1 MAHELLRVA
10 QGRGPQAGRRGLS
23 RRDIPRDIHFGGA
36 AERRGERPPSG
47 ALACRSLRGRFALV
61 ERGPPR
67 RRRGRGLRGVCGVCG
82 ACGRAVRRYVLSA
95 SSSWLNTDSV
105 RNQESTLL
113 QRPRSRLCR
122 R

>member
-10 QGRGPQAGRRGLS
+10 QGRGPQACRRGLP

-47 ALACRSLRGRFALV
+47 ALACRSLRGRFALLV

-67 RRRGRGLRGVCGVCG
+67 RRRGRGLRGVCGVRG
-82 ACGRAVRRYVLSA
+82 ACGRPVRR
-95 SSSWLNTDSV
+95 DV
-105 RNQESTLL
+105 RAA
-113 QRPRSRLCR
+113 RVPRG
-122 R
+122 